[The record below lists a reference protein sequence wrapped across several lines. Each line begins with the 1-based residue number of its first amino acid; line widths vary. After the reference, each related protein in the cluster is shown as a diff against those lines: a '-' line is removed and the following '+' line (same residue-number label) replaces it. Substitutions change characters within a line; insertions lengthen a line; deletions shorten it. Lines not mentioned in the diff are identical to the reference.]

1 MAAKRKKKAAVK
13 AKSRAKKP
21 VKKGVK
27 KAAKKAAKKPAKRAA
42 KKAAKKPSITSLA
55 GKQAPVFSMVTD
67 DGGTVSLEDLA
78 GKRVV
83 LYFYPKDDTPGC
95 TTEACAF
102 RDILPTFTNTGAIVI
117 GVSKDSVASHKK
129 FREKYGLTFPLAS
142 DTSGVAEKY
151 GVWKEKN
158 MYGRKYMGVERS
170 TFLIDENGV
179 VRAEWRKVSVPGH
192 ADEVKNALQSL

>member
-1 MAAKRKKKAAVK
+1 MAAKKKKKAPTKTKARVK
-13 AKSRAKKP
+13 RP
-21 VKKGVK
+21 
-27 KAAKKAAKKPAKRAA
+27 AKKAAKRTAKKSAPKPAKA
-42 KKAAKKPSITSLA
+42 KISTLA
-55 GKQAPVFSMVTD
+55 GKAAPAFTMPMD
-67 DGGTVSLEDLA
+67 DGTTVSLKDLR

-102 RDILPTFTNTGAIVI
+102 RDNLPAFTRGDAVII
-117 GVSKDSVASHKK
+117 GVSKDNSASHQK
-129 FREKYGLTFPLAS
+129 FRKKYNLNFPLAS
-142 DTSGVAEKY
+142 DTSGVCEKY

-158 MYGRKYMGVERS
+158 MYGRKYMGIERS
-170 TFLIDENGV
+170 TFLIDEEGK

>member
-13 AKSRAKKP
+13 AKSRARKRPNKI
-21 VKKGVK
+21 G
-27 KAAKKAAKKPAKRAA
+27 KKPAKRKVKKAA

-55 GKQAPVFSMVTD
+55 GKQAPAFSMLTD
-67 DGGTVSLEDLA
+67 EGNTVSLKDFA

-102 RDILPTFTNTGAIVI
+102 RDLVPAFDGLDALVV
-117 GVSKDSVASHKK
+117 GVSKDNVASHKR
-129 FREKYGLTFPLAS
+129 FRAKYKLNFPLAS

-158 MYGRKYMGVERS
+158 MYGRKYMGIERS
-170 TFLIDENGV
+170 TFLIDESGV
-179 VRAEWRKVSVPGH
+179 VRAEWRKVSVAGH

>member
-13 AKSRAKKP
+13 VKTRAKKP
-21 VKKGVK
+21 VKKVAKKAVK
-27 KAAKKAAKKPAKRAA
+27 KTAKKAAKKSV
-42 KKAAKKPSITSLA
+42 KKPNIASLA
-55 GKQAPVFSMVTD
+55 GKQAPAFSMPTD
-67 DGGTVSLEDLA
+67 EGKTVSLKDFA

-95 TTEACAF
+95 TTQACAF
-102 RDILPTFTNTGAIVI
+102 RDMMPDFKGTGAVII

-129 FREKYGLTFPLAS
+129 FRTKYGLTFPLAS

-170 TFLIDENGV
+170 TFLIDESGV

>member
-21 VKKGVK
+21 
-27 KAAKKAAKKPAKRAA
+27 AKKAVKKTAKKSAKRGA
-42 KKAAKKPSITSLA
+42 KKAKPSVTSLA
-55 GKQAPVFSMVTD
+55 GKQAPAFSMQTD
-67 DGGTVSLEDLA
+67 AGNTISLKDFA

-102 RDILPTFTNTGAIVI
+102 RDMMPDFKKTDAIVI
-117 GVSKDSVASHKK
+117 GVSKDSIASHKK

-142 DTSGVAEKY
+142 DASGVAEKY